1 MAYTSPATAVTGTK
15 MTPEFWN
22 TNVNNNV
29 SYIYSEGTVSY
40 ASFSSVSS
48 SFDQT
53 NNIIEDLIFTPI
65 VNLGTAVAGS
75 NYIISY
81 PQVRSMLLIEG
92 GTAGTVVIPADSLT
106 SGGTFAIG
114 ESISIAQIG
123 TGQITVTGMASAV
136 ANGTVALNYT
146 PSNILRTQYSVA
158 SITKTGTNEWLL
170 RGDLY

>member
-22 TNVNNNV
+22 TNIKDNV

-53 NNIIEDLIFTPI
+53 NNIIEDLFFTPI

-170 RGDLY
+170 MGDLY